1 MDRDFTVVLR
11 GYDRAEVDK
20 ALERAEAALHGGSGS
35 ERAASLKELG
45 KGFTVV
51 LRGYDRIGVDRAV
64 GVLVTALSG
73 TGGSGSSG
81 SDGDGER
88 LRSSLAAVLRLDR
101 PSDEEMLAEVR
112 RLRELAD
119 RS

>member
-1 MDRDFTVVLR
+1 M
-11 GYDRAEVDK
+11 
-20 ALERAEAALHGGSGS
+20 
-35 ERAASLKELG
+35 
-45 KGFTVV
+45 

-73 TGGSGSSG
+73 NGGSGNSG
-81 SDGDGER
+81 SGDGER